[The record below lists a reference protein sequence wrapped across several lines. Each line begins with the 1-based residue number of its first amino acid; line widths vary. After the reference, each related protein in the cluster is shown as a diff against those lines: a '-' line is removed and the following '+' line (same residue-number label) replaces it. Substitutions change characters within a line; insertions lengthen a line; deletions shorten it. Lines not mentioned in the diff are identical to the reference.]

1 MALPRRY
8 ATRFVAL
15 VILLFF
21 TAFFFVPMIWL
32 FLAPTKTDG
41 QLLSESPF
49 AFGSLSTLAH
59 TFDRIVTYS
68 GNSLLIW
75 LKNSAIYSFGGTALA
90 ILAAIPAGYGLALT
104 QFIGRRL
111 LLSITLVVM
120 IMPAT
125 ALVLPLFLEINKL
138 GLYGTIWSLILPFG
152 FFPFGVYLAYI
163 YFSSTIPKDLLAAAR
178 IDGATEW
185 GVFRHIAVPLARPI
199 IALVGFFAFVASWN
213 NFFLPFVMTY
223 DNSQYPLQ
231 IGLQQLIGS
240 TASFNPSNFTGGSS
254 VEILHRPDLAMAV
267 IIAIAPVLIVFLF
280 AQRTL
285 VSGMLAGSTKE

>member
-1 MALPRRY
+1 MAFPRRH
-8 ATRFVAL
+8 ALRFVGLA
-15 VILLFF
+15 ILLVF
-21 TAFFFVPMIWL
+21 TAFFFVPIVWL
-32 FLAPTKTDG
+32 LLAPTKTDG
-41 QLLSESPF
+41 QLLTQSPF
-49 AFGSLSTLAH
+49 AFGSFSTLAH
-59 TFDRIVTYS
+59 TFHRVVTYGGDS
-68 GNSLLIW
+68 VLIW
-75 LKNSAIYSFGGTALA
+75 LKNSAIYSLGGTALA

-104 QFIGRRL
+104 QFIGRKT

-125 ALVLPLFLEINKL
+125 ALVLPLFLEIDKL

-152 FFPFGVYLAYI
+152 FFPFGVYLTYI

-178 IDGATEW
+178 IDGAGEW
-185 GVFRHIAVPLARPI
+185 GVFRHIALPLARPI
-199 IALVGFFAFVASWN
+199 VSLVAFFAFVAAWN

-240 TASFNPSNFTGGSS
+240 TASFNPANFSAGSS
-254 VEILHRPDLAMAV
+254 IVVLHRPDLAMAV
-267 IIAIAPVLIVFLF
+267 IVAIAPVLLVFLF

-285 VSGMLAGSTKE
+285 VSGMLAGATKE

>member
-1 MALPRRY
+1 MVLPRRY
-8 ATRFVAL
+8 VLRFAGL
-15 VILLFF
+15 MILLLF

-32 FLAPTKTDG
+32 LLAPTKTDG
-41 QLLSESPF
+41 QLLKSSAF
-49 AFGSLSTLAH
+49 AIGSLSTFAH
-59 TFDRIVTYS
+59 TFSRVIDYNGS
-68 GNSLLIW
+68 SLLIW

-90 ILAAIPAGYGLALT
+90 LLAAIPAGYGLALT
-104 QFIGRRL
+104 HFIGRRL

-125 ALVLPLFLEINKL
+125 ALVLPLFLEMDKL
-138 GLYGTIWSLILPFG
+138 GLYGTVWSLILPFG

-163 YFSSTIPKDLLAAAR
+163 YFSSSIPKDLLAAAR

-185 GVFRHIAVPLARPI
+185 SVFRFIALPLARPVVG
-199 IALVGFFAFVASWN
+199 LVGFFAFVASWN

-223 DNSQYPLQ
+223 DNSQYPVQ

-240 TASFNPSNFTGGSS
+240 TASFNPAVLTAGSS
-254 VEILHRPDLAMAV
+254 VELLHRPDLAMAV
-267 IIAIAPVLIVFLF
+267 LVAIAPVLIVFLF

-285 VSGMLAGSTKE
+285 VTGMLAGSTKE